1 MPNSPLVP
9 TVRRRRLGASLRRL
23 RSDVG
28 MTLDAAAGAMGWR
41 APKLSKIEGATQSI
55 RPADVGSLLTVYGV
69 EDAQVRG
76 ALAALARDAGK
87 KGWWQTYSAI
97 VSPTYADYISLESDA
112 ETIYAWSPLV
122 VPGLLQTAAYA
133 RETIAGATTSRT
145 PEEVAALTEVRMAR
159 QSVLSRP
166 GTAPELW
173 AIVHEAA
180 LHQRF
185 AVRPAVMREQ
195 LRRLLDVSEMPNVT
209 VQLMPLDSTAHPG
222 VVGGFT
228 LTGFPQP
235 MPSVVLLENLSGAT
249 YVEGDDAT
257 PFAKAFERIRATALP
272 VEDSLARIAELEEG
286 HRK

>member
-1 MPNSPLVP
+1 
-9 TVRRRRLGASLRRL
+9 
-23 RSDVG
+23 
-28 MTLDAAAGAMGWR
+28 MGWR
-41 APKLSKIEGATQSI
+41 GPKLSKIEGATQSI

-69 EDAQVRG
+69 EDIRVRD
-76 ALAALARDAGK
+76 ALCALARDSGK

-97 VSPTYADYISLESDA
+97 VSPTYADYISLETDA
-112 ETIYAWSPLV
+112 ETIYAWSPLI

-133 RETIAGATTSRT
+133 RETITGVTTSRT

-166 GTAPELW
+166 DSAPELW

-185 AVRPAVMREQ
+185 AVRPTTMREQ

-235 MPSVVLLENLSGAT
+235 MPSVVLLENFSGAT

-257 PFAKAFERIRATALP
+257 PFAKAFERIRATALS

>member
-1 MPNSPLVP
+1 
-9 TVRRRRLGASLRRL
+9 
-23 RSDVG
+23 
-28 MTLDAAAGAMGWR
+28 MTLDAAAGAMSWR
-41 APKLSKIEGATQSI
+41 GPKLSKIEGATQAI
-55 RPADVGSLLTVYGV
+55 RTADVGALLTVYGV
-69 EDAQVRG
+69 EDDQTRH
-76 ALAALARDAGK
+76 ALEALAREAGK
-87 KGWWQTYSAI
+87 RGWWQTYSAV
-97 VSPTYADYISLESDA
+97 VSPTYADYISLETDA
-112 ETIYAWSPLV
+112 DSICAWSPLV
-122 VPGLLQTAAYA
+122 IPGLLQTAAYA
-133 RETIAGATTSRT
+133 RETIAGVTTSRT
-145 PEEVAALTEVRMAR
+145 PEEVAALAEVRLAR
-159 QSVLSRP
+159 QAVLSRP

-185 AVRPAVMREQ
+185 AVRPSIMREQ
-195 LRRLLDVSEMPNVT
+195 LRRLLDVSGMPNVT
-209 VQLMPLDSTAHPG
+209 VQLMPLASTAHPG

-228 LTGFPQP
+228 LTGFPPP